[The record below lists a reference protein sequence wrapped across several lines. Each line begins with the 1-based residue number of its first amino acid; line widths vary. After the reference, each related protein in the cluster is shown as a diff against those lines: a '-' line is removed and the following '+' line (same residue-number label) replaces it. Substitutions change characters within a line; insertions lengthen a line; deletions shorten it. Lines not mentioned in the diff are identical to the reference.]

1 MAERGGYLYRRQGV
15 TAEQLRAL
23 VGQPAIGWAW
33 SHAALVELA
42 ADPSWAE
49 HDEGRAC
56 YSALE
61 LRWRREQQGFDVLAL
76 ALTPQQLDGFEPYA
90 LETSWWITT
99 SPCLPPAL
107 PGASGGVDL
116 RATIF
121 SAPGGAARFVALT
134 APGAEA

>member
-1 MAERGGYLYRRQGV
+1 MPEPSGYLYRRVGV

-23 VGQPAIGWAW
+23 VGRPASGWAW

-42 ADPSWAE
+42 ADADWPE

-56 YSALE
+56 YPTLE
-61 LRWRREQQGFDVLAL
+61 LRWRRAGDTFDVLAL
-76 ALTPQQLDGFEPYA
+76 ALTPQQLGGFAPYA
-90 LETSWWITT
+90 TEIDWQTDTG
-99 SPCLPPAL
+99 PCLPPAL
-107 PGASGGVDL
+107 PGARGGADL

-121 SAPGGAARFVALT
+121 STPAGIARFVALT

>member
-1 MAERGGYLYRRQGV
+1 MAEPSGYLYRRERV

-23 VGQPAIGWAW
+23 VGQPASGWAW

-42 ADPSWAE
+42 ADPDWPE

-61 LRWRREQQGFDVLAL
+61 LRWRRAGATFDVLAL
-76 ALTPQQLDGFEPYA
+76 ALVPQQLDGFEPYA
-90 LETSWWITT
+90 AETDWRIVTT
-99 SPCLPPAL
+99 PCLPPAL
-107 PGASGGVDL
+107 PGARGGADL

-121 SAPGGAARFVALT
+121 STPAGAARFVALT
-134 APGAEA
+134 APGAQS

>member
-1 MAERGGYLYRRQGV
+1 MAERSGYLYRRKSA

-42 ADPSWAE
+42 ADPAWPE

-56 YSALE
+56 YPALE
-61 LRWRREQQGFDVLAL
+61 LRWRRTGDTFDVLAL
-76 ALTPQQLDGFEPYA
+76 ALAPQQLDGFEPYA
-90 LETSWWITT
+90 SETGWRIATI
-99 SPCLPPAL
+99 PCLPPAL
-107 PGASGGVDL
+107 PGARGGADL
-116 RATIF
+116 RATMF
-121 SAPGGAARFVALT
+121 RTPAGAARFVALT